1 MELFIKFQ
9 YKASLRGKNRTHAGG
24 VDLHGCFQ
32 RWRKE
37 KMKNNESVI
46 GILFHSPL
54 DAAGGVACR
63 KRLDLGKG
71 DEVEIVLNGMLE
83 AGGGNGKVDRIL

>member
-1 MELFIKFQ
+1 
-9 YKASLRGKNRTHAGG
+9 
-24 VDLHGCFQ
+24 
-32 RWRKE
+32 
-37 KMKNNESVI
+37 MKNNESVM
-46 GILFHSPL
+46 FHSPL